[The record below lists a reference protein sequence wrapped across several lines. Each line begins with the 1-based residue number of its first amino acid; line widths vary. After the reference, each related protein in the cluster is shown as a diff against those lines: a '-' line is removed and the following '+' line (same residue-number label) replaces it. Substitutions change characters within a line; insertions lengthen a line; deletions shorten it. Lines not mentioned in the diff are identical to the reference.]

1 MQYYQQIDGDIED
14 EFVYNIYITEEL
26 YEVDLFN
33 LMRLAI
39 SVDVTSLSY
48 MNGYLF
54 LHTAID
60 SKVNMKK
67 RLLIRDVITEV
78 HYAKIGAFHKF
89 ILFDDLYGLCKLIDA
104 PDEMEYH
111 GENTHLITIIDSPDW
126 VTSEIVK
133 KLIAEN
139 KIAPA
144 NKNQEQENH
153 RESITDRPLQ

>member
-1 MQYYQQIDGDIED
+1 MQYVQQIDGNIED
-14 EFVYNIYITEEL
+14 EFIYNIYITDKVYEL
-26 YEVDLFN
+26 ELFN

-39 SVDVTSLSY
+39 SLDAMSLSY
-48 MNGYLF
+48 MNDHLF
-54 LHTAID
+54 IYTVVE

-67 RLLIRDVITEV
+67 RLLIRDVVTEV

-89 ILFDDLYGLCKLIDA
+89 ILFDDLYGLCKLIDT

-126 VTSEIVK
+126 VSSEIVK

-139 KIAPA
+139 KILPL
-144 NKNQEQENH
+144 NKTSKQ
-153 RESITDRPLQ
+153 